1 MSEVL
6 SMLPEENSPG
16 QLNADEQESLAIGE
30 ELETQ
35 QENLLAGKYKSAQEL
50 ESAYKELEKKLG
62 SADNT
67 AEVEPQEPEQK
78 EESVDSNFLDT
89 LWSEAST
96 QQYTEDT
103 VKQLENMSSTDLAN
117 MYLEYRN
124 QVEQSAPR
132 EMTENDVNQLKGV
145 VGGDE
150 NYNNMM
156 QWASQNL
163 SEQEISMYDQVMDR
177 GDPLAAYFAV
187 QALAYRYQDNVG
199 YEGNMLQG
207 KASQDKSQGFN
218 SQAELVAAMSDPRY
232 DRDPAYRQKVMQQL
246 QYSNIDF

>member
-30 ELETQ
+30 ELEAQ

-50 ESAYKELEKKLG
+50 EIAYKELEKKLG

-124 QVEQSAPR
+124 QVEQGTPR
-132 EMTENDVNQLKGV
+132 EMTENDVTQLKGV

-218 SQAELVAAMSDPRY
+218 SQAELIAAMSDSRY

-246 QYSNIDF
+246 ANSNIEF